1 MSKKYVIDACALIN
15 ASKNYNMTKKAFS
28 HIWQAF
34 NELVENGQLISSS
47 EIFEELKDI
56 ALVKNG
62 KNKYEEFLERYYYM
76 PLNVIFKDDDIVKW
90 AKEHKDAFLPLSK
103 EVQLKTTEILQQFPQ
118 IIKIQTK
125 GSSNGDPFLIAT
137 AILEDGIIVTDEGNK
152 NNGIPMVCES
162 LGVEYMKLNDML
174 DEVLE

>member
-1 MSKKYVIDACALIN
+1 MQQEHAGNIRDKIIRFCNRHYILI
-15 ASKNYNMTKKAFS
+15 
-28 HIWQAF
+28 
-34 NELVENGQLISSS
+34 
-47 EIFEELKDI
+47 
-56 ALVKNG
+56 
-62 KNKYEEFLERYYYM
+62 
-76 PLNVIFKDDDIVKW
+76 
-90 AKEHKDAFLPLSK
+90 
-103 EVQLKTTEILQQFPQ
+103 

>member
-47 EIFEELKDI
+47 EIFEELKD
-56 ALVKNG
+56 
-62 KNKYEEFLERYYYM
+62 
-76 PLNVIFKDDDIVKW
+76 DDIVKW

-103 EVQLKTTEILQQFPQ
+103 EVQL

>member
-47 EIFEELKDI
+47 EIFEELKD
-56 ALVKNG
+56 
-62 KNKYEEFLERYYYM
+62 
-76 PLNVIFKDDDIVKW
+76 DDIVKW
-90 AKEHKDAFLPLSK
+90 AMNTKMLFCLYKRST
-103 EVQLKTTEILQQFPQ
+103 VKTTEILQQFPQ

>member
-47 EIFEELKDI
+47 EIFEELKD
-56 ALVKNG
+56 
-62 KNKYEEFLERYYYM
+62 
-76 PLNVIFKDDDIVKW
+76 DDIVKW
-90 AKEHKDAFLPLSK
+90 AKEHKDVFLPLSK
-103 EVQLKTTEILQQFPQ
+103 EVQLKTPQ

>member
-1 MSKKYVIDACALIN
+1 MNNFAAKS
-15 ASKNYNMTKKAFS
+15 TKR
-28 HIWQAF
+28 
-34 NELVENGQLISSS
+34 
-47 EIFEELKDI
+47 
-56 ALVKNG
+56 G
-62 KNKYEEFLERYYYM
+62 KNLW
-76 PLNVIFKDDDIVKW
+76 IVYL
-90 AKEHKDAFLPLSK
+90 AFHR
-103 EVQLKTTEILQQFPQ
+103 QQISIP
-118 IIKIQTK
+118 IGRTPSIETKRK

>member
-47 EIFEELKDI
+47 EIFEELKD
-56 ALVKNG
+56 
-62 KNKYEEFLERYYYM
+62 
-76 PLNVIFKDDDIVKW
+76 DDIVKW

-118 IIKIQTK
+118 IIKIQTIRFTNVYVFPVP
-125 GSSNGDPFLIAT
+125 GP
-137 AILEDGIIVTDEGNK
+137 AII
-152 NNGIPMVCES
+152 NNGPSV
-162 LGVEYMKLNDML
+162 VEIALLCAPFAFPKSNAISYPLCI
-174 DEVLE
+174 

>member
-47 EIFEELKDI
+47 EIFEELKD
-56 ALVKNG
+56 
-62 KNKYEEFLERYYYM
+62 
-76 PLNVIFKDDDIVKW
+76 DDIVKW

-125 GSSNGDPFLIAT
+125 GSSNH
-137 AILEDGIIVTDEGNK
+137 
-152 NNGIPMVCES
+152 GIPMVCES
-162 LGVEYMKLNDML
+162 LGLEYMKLNDML